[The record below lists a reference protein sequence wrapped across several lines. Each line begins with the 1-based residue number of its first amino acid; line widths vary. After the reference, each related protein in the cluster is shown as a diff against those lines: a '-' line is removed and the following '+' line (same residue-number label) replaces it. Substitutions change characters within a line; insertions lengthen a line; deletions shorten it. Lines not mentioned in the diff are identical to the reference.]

1 MRSFFATFGLALAA
15 AIAAPA
21 SPALAQSGA
30 QSGEIVFVDLG
41 RWTIYE
47 ATNAGYCEMR
57 LRSGLNGTLALRKRA
72 GSPGQLRLSLNNAGR
87 GFGSEI
93 TFAFDDAQFG
103 GTLRGGR
110 TFAPFSDSSA
120 IEAEFRKAERLSLL
134 QGGATVTSI
143 SLKSSAAGWR
153 LLNQCAQQWRTSFIP
168 SRQVRVAETPRVSR
182 PTTQTR
188 TQPRRQ
194 LPSQTRP
201 TVQRGPY
208 PPNRGVVPV
217 DPSRWLDPND
227 YRSLPR
233 LRGDGTLTYSLL
245 VNEQGRVEECSVLK
259 STGSRRLDGRVCRS
273 LQQGAR
279 FEPATDRNGNAI
291 ESTFSSIIEFATSE

>member
-1 MRSFFATFGLALAA
+1 MRSFVTMIAMPVAAALATTA
-15 AIAAPA
+15 T
-21 SPALAQSGA
+21 PALAQSGA
-30 QSGEIVFVDLG
+30 QPGEIVFVDLG

-47 ATNAGYCEMR
+47 ATNAGHCEMR

-72 GSPGQLRLSLNNAGR
+72 GSPGQLRLSLNNAG
-87 GFGSEI
+87 GFSGSQI
-93 TFAFDDAQFG
+93 IFAFDDTQFG
-103 GTLRGGR
+103 GALRGGR

-120 IEAEFRKAERLSLL
+120 IEAEFRKAERLSVL

-168 SRQVRVAETPRVSR
+168 PRQVHVAGGPRVSR
-182 PTTQTR
+182 PEPRATQVTR
-188 TQPRRQ
+188 PR
-194 LPSQTRP
+194 SRP

-208 PPNRGVVPV
+208 PPNRDVTPV
-217 DPSRWLDPND
+217 NPSRWLDPND

-245 VNEQGRVEECSVLK
+245 VNKRGRVEECSVLK

-291 ESTFSSIIEFATSE
+291 ESTFSSVIEFASPE